1 MIYVTG
7 DTHADFK
14 RFSTR
19 RFPEQDELTKDDFI
33 IICGDFGGVW
43 HDCPEERY
51 WLDWLSDKPFTT
63 LFVDGNHENFD
74 RLNSGEFETVDFHG
88 GRAHKIRD
96 SIYHLMRGYVFD
108 LDNKSFFAFGGASS
122 HDIKDGILDE
132 ASFASHKEFLKT
144 LRFWHLTGKMF
155 RVKGVSWW
163 PEELPSE
170 GEMMRGKR
178 NLAER
183 SMKVDYVIS
192 HCLPQEIASYVSMGF
207 YKPDI
212 ITTYFN
218 TLLYDNLSFDHWF
231 CGHYHVERSVFQK
244 YEMLYD
250 SIRRIV

>member
-19 RFPEQDELTKDDFI
+19 RFPEQDELTKDDFV

-144 LRFWHLTGKMF
+144 LRFWRLTGKMF

-192 HCLPQEIASYVSMGF
+192 HCLPQEIASCVSMGF